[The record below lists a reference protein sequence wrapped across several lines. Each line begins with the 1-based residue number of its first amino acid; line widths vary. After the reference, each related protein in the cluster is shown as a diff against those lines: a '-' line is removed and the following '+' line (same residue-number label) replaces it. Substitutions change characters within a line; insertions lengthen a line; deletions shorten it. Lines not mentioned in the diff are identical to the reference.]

1 MSTKTMTYDLSL
13 FESDKEIV
21 ENVKENETKLISI
34 SETPKNLIST
44 QKRKNNIL
52 GITFFVTFLIVVSIV
67 AITLIKSNATVSEL
81 NNKISVAQSELK
93 EQENA
98 YSQYQMQVESI
109 YSLRVIEDYAVNV
122 LGMVKAENNQK
133 NYVSLSDG
141 DKAEIIQSSQNK
153 NIIQKIADAISG
165 LWS

>member
-1 MSTKTMTYDLSL
+1 MSAKTIAYDFSL
-13 FESDKEIV
+13 FENDKEIV
-21 ENVKENETKLISI
+21 TDVKEENKLISI
-34 SETPKNLIST
+34 SETPQNVMT
-44 QKRKNNIL
+44 VQKRKHNVL
-52 GITFFVTFLIVVSIV
+52 GIALFAVLAAVTFTV
-67 AITLIKSNATVSEL
+67 ATTLIKSNAMISEL
-81 NNKISVAQSELK
+81 NNQIAVAEDELK
-93 EQENA
+93 EQESA

-133 NYVSLSDG
+133 DYVSLSDG
-141 DKAEIIQSSQNK
+141 DKAEIIQSSKDK